1 VAGYT
6 AQDGTSDL
14 RTLVRVITLVVA
26 ELVFV
31 ALIGKFVYETWDATG
46 NTPPDLSG
54 VQASAA
60 GALAV
65 AFGAGY
71 AAFLGVPA
79 ETAQFRIRLKG
90 LFKEKAFAVLGVIVY
105 MLAGFATCITYGL
118 NEDETPAVLRTIAVA
133 FGGYVIAFVG
143 SAMRQVSD

>member
-1 VAGYT
+1 M
-6 AQDGTSDL
+6 SDL

-26 ELVFV
+26 ELVFF
-31 ALIGKFVYETWDATG
+31 ALIVKFAWETRDAKAD
-46 NTPPDLSG
+46 TPPDLPG
-54 VQASAA
+54 VQVSGA

-79 ETAQFRIRLKG
+79 QTARFRIRLKD
-90 LFKEKAFAVLGVIVY
+90 LLKEKTFAVVGVLLY
-105 MLAGFATCITYGL
+105 MLAGFLVCFTYGL
-118 NEDETPAVLRTIAVA
+118 HENETPAILRTFAVA

-143 SAMRQVSD
+143 SAMRQISD